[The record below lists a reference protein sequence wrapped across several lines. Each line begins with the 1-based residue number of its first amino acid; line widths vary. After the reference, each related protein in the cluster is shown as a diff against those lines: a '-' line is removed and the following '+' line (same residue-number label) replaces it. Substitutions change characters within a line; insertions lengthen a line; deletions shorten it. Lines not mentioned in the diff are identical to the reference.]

1 MLSEAKIDDYK
12 AQETNISTTH
22 DPNAEHK
29 KPENIIDH
37 FHKHVPGGNVEHTRW
52 LVDRYKNGEMKQ
64 EDAPDMKDML
74 TSYNKYKDKLSKKRI
89 GQYKSVSEL
98 KTVLHPFSSK
108 DTEKQ
113 NINQKAID
121 EGSTKVHSSP
131 NLDMYHVHTR
141 QAACAL
147 GTKPNGE
154 KLGWCTSHPDPDQNM
169 FDHYNE
175 RSNGNFHIAHL
186 HKEEFPFR
194 RIGGIGVSGEF
205 QDENNENIEG
215 SRFRELIKRNPE
227 LEKVK
232 AVTDSK
238 NYKMMKIADNPN
250 ATKEH
255 LDKAINDQDEY
266 VRRAAA
272 GHPNAT
278 KEHLDKAINHQD
290 GPVREV
296 AAGHPN
302 ATKEHLDK
310 AINDQDGPVRE
321 AAARN
326 PNATKEHLDKA
337 INDQDEYVRL
347 AAARHPN
354 ATKEHLDKAINDQD
368 EYVRL
373 AAAGHPNATKEHLDK
388 AINDQDEYVRRAA
401 AGHPNATKEHL
412 DKAINDQDE
421 YVRRAAAGHPNA
433 TKEHLDKAIND
444 QDEVVRNV
452 AAGHPNRNR

>member
-1 MLSEAKIDDYK
+1 MLRFKQYFMLSEAKIDDYK

-64 EDAPDMKDML
+64 EDAPDMKDTL
-74 TSYNKYKDKLSKKRI
+74 TSYNKYKDKLPKKRI

-98 KTVLHPFSSK
+98 KTALHPFSSK
-108 DTEKQ
+108 DAEQ
-113 NINQKAID
+113 HAVNQKDID
-121 EGSTKVHSSP
+121 SGSTKVHSNP

-141 QAACAL
+141 EAACAL

-154 KLGWCTSHPDPDQNM
+154 KLGWCTSHPDPGKNM
-169 FDHYNE
+169 FDHYNKE
-175 RSNGNFHIAHL
+175 SGNNFHIAHL

-194 RIGGIGVSGEF
+194 RIGGIGAGGEF

-215 SRFRELIKRNPE
+215 SRLKALIKRNPE

-232 AVTDSK
+232 AVTDSR
-238 NYKMMKIADNPN
+238 NYKMMNIVDNPN

-255 LDKAINDQDEY
+255 LDKAINDQDKH
-266 VRRAAA
+266 VRAAA
-272 GHPNAT
+272 
-278 KEHLDKAINHQD
+278 
-290 GPVREV
+290 
-296 AAGHPN
+296 AG
-302 ATKEHLDK
+302 
-310 AINDQDGPVRE
+310 
-321 AAARN
+321 N

-337 INDQDEYVRL
+337 INDQDRYVRRE
-347 AAARHPN
+347 AARHPN

-368 EYVRL
+368 Y
-373 AAAGHPNATKEHLDK
+373 N
-388 AINDQDEYVRRAA
+388 VRRAA

-421 YVRRAAAGHPNA
+421 YVRQLA
-433 TKEHLDKAIND
+433 T
-444 QDEVVRNV
+444 R
-452 AAGHPNRNR
+452 HPNRNR